1 MHSCFSTV
9 RLFWDSMDC
18 SLSMGF
24 PREEYWSKLPFPS
37 PGDLLDSRIELVS
50 PVSPALAS
58 EFFTTEPHGKP
69 TTVV

>member
-1 MHSCFSTV
+1 
-9 RLFWDSMDC
+9 
-18 SLSMGF
+18 MGF